1 MSKPFHTLPN
11 EHTIPLKPF
20 KADIPQ
26 SVLDDL
32 KRRIE
37 DTVEIRDTYE
47 NLNRAEKEGE
57 DLGVKKDWLSKAI
70 KKWTGGFDW
79 YVPDDRPMGPR
90 VFD

>member
-11 EHTIPLKPF
+11 EPTIPLKPF

-37 DTVEIRDTYE
+37 DTPEIRDTYE

-57 DLGVKKDWLSKAI
+57 DLGVKKDWLNKAI
-70 KKWTGGFDW
+70 KEWTGEFDW
-79 YVPDDRPMGPR
+79 
-90 VFD
+90 